1 MHRNQVND
9 SARLLTLARD
19 LKRRKAR
26 ERNSLFVAEGVRAV
40 EELAR
45 SGVTV
50 RGVLAT
56 EGLAADARGAA
67 VAALLAGRGVA
78 TATVSD
84 TEFDSAAGTDHP
96 QGILAIGEV
105 PERPL
110 AGIAAADFARTLVL
124 DGVQDPGN
132 VGTLIRTAAALGVR
146 TVVSLPGTADIWNA
160 KVVRGAAGGHF
171 HLTVTTAT
179 LDQLMN
185 ALGGAN
191 VPLWGADAA
200 GRAVDA
206 VTAPPAVA
214 LAVGN
219 EGAGLS
225 PAVRAAAAQLVALP
239 MTAGVESLN
248 VGVAAGILLY
258 ALRP

>member
-1 MHRNQVND
+1 MHRNQVNE
-9 SARLLTLARD
+9 SARLLTLVRD

-26 ERNSLFVAEGVRAV
+26 ERKSLFVAEGVRAV

-45 SGVTV
+45 SGVPV

-56 EGLAADARGAA
+56 EGLAGDARGAA
-67 VAALLAGRGVA
+67 VAALLADRGVPV
-78 TATVSD
+78 ATVND
-84 TEFDSAAGTDHP
+84 EEFDSAAGTDHP
-96 QGILAIGEV
+96 QGILAVGEA
-105 PERPL
+105 PDLSL
-110 AGIAAADFARTLVL
+110 ADVAKASLARTLVL

-132 VGTLIRTAAALGVR
+132 VGTLIRTAAALGVG
-146 TVVSLPGTADIWNA
+146 TVVALPGTADVWNA
-160 KVVRGAAGGHF
+160 KVVRGAVGGHF
-171 HLTVTTAT
+171 HLTVTHAT
-179 LDQLMN
+179 LDELQA
-185 ALGGAN
+185 ALSAAG

-200 GRAVDA
+200 GRAVDS
-206 VTAPPAVA
+206 VTPPPTFA

-225 PAVRAAAAQLVALP
+225 PAVRAAAAELVSLP

-258 ALRP
+258 ALRR